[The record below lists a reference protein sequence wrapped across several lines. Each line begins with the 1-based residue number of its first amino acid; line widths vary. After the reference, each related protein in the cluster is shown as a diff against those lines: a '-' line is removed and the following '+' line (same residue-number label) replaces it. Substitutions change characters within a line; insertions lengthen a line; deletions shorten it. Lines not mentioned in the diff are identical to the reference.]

1 MQGKAYSGACA
12 VAAALAAAALAGAS
26 PAGAADKLLG
36 KFERWEAHRTGNG
49 GDAVCFI
56 ATLPAKTEGKLAKRG
71 EATLMIAHFPK
82 RKAFGQVQV
91 KAGFALKKGAPFE
104 LAIGTKSFKLS
115 AEGDSGYGD
124 TAKENAE
131 IVAALKAGK
140 TAAATGIPAA
150 GPKIV
155 DTYSLDGFSKA
166 LAAIDKECGRK

>member
-1 MQGKAYSGACA
+1 MKVNAYSGACA
-12 VAAALAAAALAGAS
+12 VAALLLAGAS
-26 PAGAADKLLG
+26 PAAADKFLG
-36 KFERWEAHRTGNG
+36 KFERWEAHRTGNA

-56 ATLPAKTEGKLAKRG
+56 ATLPAKSEGKVVKRG

-91 KAGFALKKGAPFE
+91 KAGFALKKSATFE
-104 LAIGTKSFKLS
+104 LAIGTKTFKLS
-115 AEGDSGYGD
+115 ADRDSGYGD

-140 TAAATGIPAA
+140 TAAATSIPAT
-150 GPKIV
+150 GTKIV